1 MNKASELPM
10 SQPQLPETISTV
22 EEEKTKKSKPRIKMV
37 TKEDSDIE
45 VTCDEELPAMSSS
58 SLSSNTAAESPS
70 TEIPST
76 EIYSTKREEKGKGKR
91 PAIEKRKLVKV
102 KGSSRNK
109 NN

>member
-1 MNKASELPM
+1 
-10 SQPQLPETISTV
+10 
-22 EEEKTKKSKPRIKMV
+22 
-37 TKEDSDIE
+37 
-45 VTCDEELPAMSSS
+45 MSSS

-76 EIYSTKREEKGKGKR
+76 EIYSTKREEKGKR
-91 PAIEKRKLVKV
+91 PTIEKRKLVKV

>member
-1 MNKASELPM
+1 
-10 SQPQLPETISTV
+10 
-22 EEEKTKKSKPRIKMV
+22 MV
-37 TKEDSDIE
+37 TKKDSDIE
-45 VTCDEELPAMSSS
+45 ITCDEELPAMSS

-102 KGSSRNK
+102 KGSGRNK

>member
-1 MNKASELPM
+1 
-10 SQPQLPETISTV
+10 
-22 EEEKTKKSKPRIKMV
+22 
-37 TKEDSDIE
+37 
-45 VTCDEELPAMSSS
+45 MSSS

-91 PAIEKRKLVKV
+91 PVLEKRKLVKV
-102 KGSSRNK
+102 KGSGRNK